1 MFDIIQSAQAAEIV
15 EIGSW
20 EISISWVPWHS
31 YLLVVIKYFLIF
43 YTAVLF
49 VAIVLILV
57 RIQGSFKVRIK
68 EAVEEAMEAG
78 KLPKTKTQEKLEAIS
93 SAVESDK
100 PEDYESAVVLAG
112 ELLDRVLKAADF
124 SGDTLEKR
132 VSRVPNGQLNFKEDI
147 IWACKL
153 KEKISVDEEVEIDH
167 EEAKRAVYIFQ
178 RALKEIGVI

>member
-1 MFDIIQSAQAAEIV
+1 MTEVI

-20 EISISWVPWHS
+20 EISISWMPWHS

-43 YTAVLF
+43 YTAILF

-57 RIQGSFKVRIK
+57 RIQGSFKVRIR

-78 KLPKTKTQEKLEAIS
+78 KLPKTKTQEKVETIS
-93 SAVESDK
+93 SAIESDK

-112 ELLDRVLKAADF
+112 ELLNRVLKAANF
-124 SGDTLEKR
+124 SGDSLEKR
-132 VSRVPNGQLNFKEDI
+132 VNKVPGGQLNFKEDI

-153 KEKISVDEEVEIDH
+153 EEKISMDEEFEIDH
-167 EEAKRAVYIFQ
+167 EEARRAVYIFQ